1 MSPLQEQYALGRS
14 PEEYARLARQ
24 AEILKPMTQRL
35 FAEAGI
41 GQGMRVLD
49 LGSGA
54 GDVCMLLA
62 EMVGPDGSVVGIDVD
77 EDALAHARKRL
88 FARGVSNVTFV
99 NSDFAQY
106 LPNEPVDAIVGR
118 LVLMYQVDPAAALAK
133 LTAHLRP
140 GGVVAFLEPWFR
152 VPSGPDGPTRIAL
165 TCIVETLRRSGA
177 HVDLGP
183 RLHRVFRAAG
193 LPLPKMRLETAMDPR
208 EDSPLYDYVAHTATQ
223 LLPKAIEYGIIGAGV
238 LDVASLAGRIHAEMD
253 AVGYAMTGSSL
264 VCAWSSK
271 TA

>member
-1 MSPLQEQYALGRS
+1 MSALHEQYALGRS

-41 GQGMRVLD
+41 GPGMRVLD

-54 GDVCMLLA
+54 GDICMLLA
-62 EMVGPDGSVVGIDVD
+62 EMVGSDGSVVGIDVD

-88 FARGVSNVTFV
+88 SARGVSNVTLV
-99 NSDFAQY
+99 NSDFAHY
-106 LPNEPVDAIVGR
+106 LPDGPVDAIV
-118 LVLMYQVDPAAALAK
+118 AARAHVPDGPGCGFGE

-152 VPSGPDGPTRIAL
+152 VPSGPDGPTKTAL

-177 HVDLGP
+177 HVDVGP
-183 RLHRVFRAAG
+183 RFHRVFQAAG

-208 EDSPLYDYVAHTATQ
+208 EDSPLYDYVAQTASQ
-223 LLPKAIEYGIIGAGV
+223 LLPKAIEYGIPGADELG
-238 LDVASLAGRIHAEMD
+238 VASLAGRLRAEMD
-253 AVGYAMTGSSL
+253 AVGYAMTGSTL
-264 VCAWSSK
+264 VCAWCSK